1 MTTDFLSDCHNYFI
15 CQKKQLCQVNQNNRT
30 LFGPYY
36 ELPTN
41 QVLDCQGLETVC
53 SFITP
58 GVITFPAQLSMSFK
72 SSRKYGI
79 RLNTT
84 FYRFKR
90 NYKSRLK
97 ITPRC
102 KDSDGK
108 IELQSETSLKQSLTS
123 LKFQLK
129 QSKVKKHLNGL
140 VCSKLRLT
148 SINAE

>member
-1 MTTDFLSDCHNYFI
+1 MEEGEVQMTTDFLSDCHNYFI

-58 GVITFPAQLSMSFK
+58 GVITFPAQRSMSFK

-84 FYRFKR
+84 FQKLIIVNF
-90 NYKSRLK
+90 STGLK
-97 ITPRC
+97 GI
-102 KDSDGK
+102 
-108 IELQSETSLKQSLTS
+108 
-123 LKFQLK
+123 
-129 QSKVKKHLNGL
+129 
-140 VCSKLRLT
+140 
-148 SINAE
+148 INHV